1 MKDCGIVKDLLP
13 LYAEDLASEESSA
26 FVKEHLDTCE
36 SCRAVFD
43 ALKAP
48 VEPAESVAP
57 LRAVRR
63 AVKKRGW
70 LIAGLIA
77 CLVAALLLSGFARL
91 TKPIP
96 VSSVREAFADD
107 SIEPETIPIVNEQP
121 ETGKTDETD
130 LVRQVQGFVIIAD
143 REQTREN
150 ESQSVSIVLQAPSA
164 QPDETPKPYSEVQL
178 FLQAP
183 EDEPS
188 GETGAVLYAVPSTP
202 TDSVMTLEPEA
213 VLAYGP
219 QKLVLTA
226 NANVQSIAAQGIN
239 GELSVTA
246 TTTLW
251 RQWFKTEGE
260 PVRSEIDLSDVD
272 AVFFE
277 PYNNTDRETLYLRD
291 GYEPEAGFALPRLV
305 INYYFMIALIGTA
318 VLFVVW
324 LVLLLTKKRKAR
336 KVFDIL
342 LILAGGF
349 TLAFLAAGFPAT
361 TISPLRDMM
370 FVCVIGL
377 LLIGAGLCGRGLLRR
392 E

>member
-77 CLVAALLLSGFARL
+77 CLVAALLLSGFARV

-121 ETGKTDETD
+121 KTGKTDETD

-150 ESQSVSIVLQAPSA
+150 GSQSVSIVLQAPSA
-164 QPDETPKPYSEVQL
+164 QPDETPKPYNEVRF
-178 FLQAP
+178 FLQVP
-183 EDEPS
+183 DGEPDEGSLYLYTLPDTQTD
-188 GETGAVLYAVPSTP
+188 GEEPLKPDARLDVTP
-202 TDSVMTLEPEA
+202 R
-213 VLAYGP
+213 
-219 QKLVLTA
+219 KLLLTA
-226 NANVQSIAAQGIN
+226 NPAVDSIRVEGDN
-239 GELSVTA
+239 RELSVTA

-272 AVFFE
+272 AVFYE
-277 PYNNTDRETLYLRD
+277 PYNNTERETLYLRD

-305 INYYFMIALIGTA
+305 MNYYFLIALIGTA
-318 VLFVVW
+318 ILAAVW
-324 LVLLLTKKRKAR
+324 LVLLLTKKKAAR
-336 KVFDIL
+336 RVFDIL
-342 LILAGGF
+342 LILAGGV

-361 TISPLRDMM
+361 TISPLRDLM
-370 FVCVIGL
+370 FVGVIAV
-377 LLIGAGLCGRGLLRR
+377 LLIGAGLCGRGLLVK